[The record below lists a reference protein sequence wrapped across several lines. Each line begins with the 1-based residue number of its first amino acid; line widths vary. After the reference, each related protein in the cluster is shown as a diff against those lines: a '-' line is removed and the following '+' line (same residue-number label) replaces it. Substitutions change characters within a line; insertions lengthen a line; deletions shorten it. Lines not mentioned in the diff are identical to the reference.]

1 MYLFKDLGTMDR
13 IDPSVYERA
22 DEGLLRLLEKANIAA
37 LSEEDYNLYEASMKA
52 LEDEM
57 DMEKHGYELGKEE
70 GMKEGMQQGIQQ
82 GMQQGILSVAKEL
95 KEQGVPIEI
104 IEKTTHLSPSEIEK
118 L

>member
-1 MYLFKDLGTMDR
+1 MDR

-70 GMKEGMQQGIQQ
+70 GMKEGMQQGI
-82 GMQQGILSVAKEL
+82 LSVAKQL